1 MKRIGTFLMASVALL
16 AVSCTSTEEVKEE
29 VVIEDTMYTL
39 DSEASTLNW
48 AANMGPDYGHNGTIS
63 ITEGTMTMNGGELVS
78 GSFTIDMNSIKNV
91 DLVEAGEEGKAGAL
105 EGHLK
110 GTMVDEK
117 HPADLFFNAPV
128 FPTTKVTLGEYKDGK
143 LGLTVS
149 VLGKEISQEVP
160 VTIKNDEDGASL
172 NGAFALDFTSVGVPG
187 LQPNED
193 GSQINPKIDFKLNVV
208 MTK

>member
-1 MKRIGTFLMASVALL
+1 MASVALL
-16 AVSCTSTEEVKEE
+16 AVSCTSTEEVTEE
-29 VVIEDTMYTL
+29 VVVEDAMYTL
-39 DSEASTLNW
+39 NTEETTLMW
-48 AANMGPDYGHNGTIS
+48 AANMGPEYGHNGTIS
-63 ITEGTMTMNGGELVS
+63 ITEGTMTMNGDNLVS
-78 GSFTIDMNSIKNV
+78 GSFTIDMNTVKNV
-91 DLVEAGEEGKAGAL
+91 DLVEAGEVDKAGYL

-149 VLGKEISQEVP
+149 VLGKEMQQEVP
-160 VTIKNDEDGASL
+160 VTLTHDENSATI
-172 NGAFALDFTSVGVPG
+172 NGAFALDFTSLEVPG
-187 LQPNED
+187 LQPNPED
-193 GSQINPKIDFKLNVV
+193 GSQINPMIDFKLNVV